1 MWIIQTLE
9 GKVCCFDLQN
19 LDDDDG
25 FMVFSIFKK
34 KMHWAVWPHPI
45 QNVFFRG
52 KKELGCGSR
61 MTIS

>member
-34 KMHWAVWPHPI
+34 KCTGLFGHILFRMCFFVGKRSWGAV
-45 QNVFFRG
+45 
-52 KKELGCGSR
+52 LG
-61 MTIS
+61 